1 MAAVSAFAALRLAS
15 PRSSGTAD
23 GACVPSPVGCEVPSI
38 GRPAR
43 NNVRVRSSPAERT
56 RSASA
61 PSDNTR
67 GVATTARFPADC
79 TAATASRRPC
89 TSKKSRPT
97 SSTRPLSAAA
107 AACSADRHRTDSLAG
122 RGSSPRHSAL
132 RPPSATVEP
141 PRGLRRRAR
150 LSMQP
155 YSRSRAD
162 NASPS
167 SIACS
172 RCAFA
177 SAAAVL
183 RASSSATAA
192 RRRVAFTSPAG
203 KKRPAAIAESSSSE
217 DPKRWPG
224 FSDSSLGVPNR
235 SSTPSRTSSLSRNV
249 PIALRSAAEVRG
261 ARCATSR
268 GTSDCA
274 TTLTPSA
281 SVSRSCSGEPRLPL
295 ATARTRDEPSG
306 GTPSEAS
313 AWAAGN
319 SSRGGAPW
327 ADVCALAPAPPNCL
341 RNIDLVAASRAWS
354 FVRHTMSPAWTRE
367 RSSAPRR
374 KLITTSVAQC
384 EHRAA
389 LLLVLTHAA
398 PSAIEHDA
406 VAALEASRHAHNYL
420 RLGGTHIRHLT
431 DQHAAVAGRAP
442 AHKALVA
449 HAFEEA
455 WRQAVVLG
463 ILPTRED
470 LPERRDESLA
480 FLGREP
486 ARRCSR
492 GIRLEWRRGVRRAL
506 ILPSF
511 CGLPRSID
519 RCTISPRCESN
530 ILGALQPP
538 FDLETGDARIDQLG
552 NKVNGHKVLRRE
564 QVLHVAELCERAID
578 QKSVWQPACLRALS
592 PISRAA
598 APALRG

>member
-1 MAAVSAFAALRLAS
+1 
-15 PRSSGTAD
+15 
-23 GACVPSPVGCEVPSI
+23 
-38 GRPAR
+38 
-43 NNVRVRSSPAERT
+43 
-56 RSASA
+56 
-61 PSDNTR
+61 
-67 GVATTARFPADC
+67 
-79 TAATASRRPC
+79 
-89 TSKKSRPT
+89 
-97 SSTRPLSAAA
+97 
-107 AACSADRHRTDSLAG
+107 
-122 RGSSPRHSAL
+122 
-132 RPPSATVEP
+132 
-141 PRGLRRRAR
+141 
-150 LSMQP
+150 MQP

-374 KLITTSVAQC
+374 KLITTVRPADLASSRGSISSPLRASRSANTGPPSSLSSRMPRRPPSNTTPSPRLRPADTRTTTSDLVGRTSVTSPTSTPRWPGARPRTRRWWRTPSRKPGVKPSCLASCPRAKTCRSGATRASRSSDESRPDGALAGSDSNGAVASGELSSSRRSVAS
-384 EHRAA
+384 
-389 LLLVLTHAA
+389 HAA
-398 PSAIEHDA
+398 ST
-406 VAALEASRHAHNYL
+406 AAR
-420 RLGGTHIRHLT
+420 
-431 DQHAAVAGRAP
+431 
-442 AHKALVA
+442 
-449 HAFEEA
+449 
-455 WRQAVVLG
+455 
-463 ILPTRED
+463 
-470 LPERRDESLA
+470 
-480 FLGREP
+480 
-486 ARRCSR
+486 
-492 GIRLEWRRGVRRAL
+492 
-506 ILPSF
+506 
-511 CGLPRSID
+511 
-519 RCTISPRCESN
+519 
-530 ILGALQPP
+530 
-538 FDLETGDARIDQLG
+538 
-552 NKVNGHKVLRRE
+552 
-564 QVLHVAELCERAID
+564 
-578 QKSVWQPACLRALS
+578 
-592 PISRAA
+592 
-598 APALRG
+598 